1 MIKRSCFTS
10 IIAGFVSLLVLTESA
25 PADLVNGVKN
35 GDFSDDISISGNGW
49 DITAGVVAWDIV
61 DQAAFFKQDPDD
73 DASVTDSTLSQTIT
87 VDPKFPILSF
97 DVLMTTIDP
106 SETDFFTV
114 TLGTELLYTLP
125 STDVP
130 PPLISG
136 DSSSFEETVTRNVSF
151 LINTSDPQPVDV
163 KLEFNLQHSY
173 DDGPTVVR
181 LDNVALVP
189 VPGAL
194 VLGSIGLSLAG
205 CWLGK
210 RRRL

>member
-130 PPLISG
+130 PPLLAAIHRHLKKQLLA
-136 DSSSFEETVTRNVSF
+136 TCRF
-151 LINTSDPQPVDV
+151 LSIPAILN
-163 KLEFNLQHSY
+163 
-173 DDGPTVVR
+173 R
-181 LDNVALVP
+181 LM
-189 VPGAL
+189 
-194 VLGSIGLSLAG
+194 LS
-205 CWLGK
+205 
-210 RRRL
+210 